1 MYRMS
6 HLFDLNAVTSS
17 LWFTELDSGNHSS
30 EEELEEIYKGEPAA
44 AAATSSAKAGPPIP
58 TAVASAEVRFI
69 SA

>member
-1 MYRMS
+1 MS
-6 HLFDLNAVTSS
+6 VCLFDLIAIILPLLFS
-17 LWFTELDSGNHSS
+17 ELDSGNHSS

-44 AAATSSAKAGPPIP
+44 AAATSSVKAGPPIP

>member
-1 MYRMS
+1 MS
-6 HLFDLNAVTSS
+6 VCLFDLIAIILPLLFS
-17 LWFTELDSGNHSS
+17 ELDSGNHSS

-44 AAATSSAKAGPPIP
+44 AAAATSSVKAGPPIP

>member
-1 MYRMS
+1 MFS
-6 HLFDLNAVTSS
+6 
-17 LWFTELDSGNHSS
+17 ELDSGNHSS
-30 EEELEEIYKGEPAA
+30 EEELEEIYKGEPA